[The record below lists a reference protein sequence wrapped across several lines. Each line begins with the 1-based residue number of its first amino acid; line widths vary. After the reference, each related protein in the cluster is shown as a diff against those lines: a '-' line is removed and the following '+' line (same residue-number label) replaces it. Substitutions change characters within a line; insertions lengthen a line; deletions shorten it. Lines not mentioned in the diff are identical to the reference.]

1 MTRRRSVQHR
11 TPRHDYI
18 TGLRLWLRTNPQRFG
33 IDDYDR
39 WVTNN
44 GEADSQAEV
53 AFVRGRAI
61 SKSLDLGWGDL
72 LRVARG
78 ELTVERAQRNRAS
91 TTKPT
96 KMRGPHDLV
105 SLQDV
110 VELMNTTRDRAE
122 RETNKARFPR
132 PALVISRRRFWVQGD
147 VLAHLAGEEVPQRQE
162 NDLRDEYMG
171 LHEMRALT
179 GRDGHSLERGAEGI
193 PAPVAHVGGRLLW
206 LRREVEPALARRRK
220 RTNRS

>member
-44 GEADSQAEV
+44 KTDSQAEV

-61 SKSLDLGWGDL
+61 STLLHLGLGDL

-91 TTKPT
+91 TAKPT
-96 KMRGPHDLV
+96 KRRGPHDLI

-110 VELMNTTRDRAE
+110 VELLNATRDRAE
-122 RETNKARFPR
+122 RETYKARFPR
-132 PALVISRRRFWVQGD
+132 PALVSSRRRFWVQRD
-147 VLAHLAGEEVPQRQE
+147 VLAYLAGEEVPQRQE
-162 NDLRDEYMG
+162 NELRDEYMD
-171 LHEMRALT
+171 LQEMRAVT
-179 GRDGHSLERGAEGI
+179 GLDASSLERGAEGI